1 MRKKL
6 FLLLLLVACIALSGC
21 ALVVKDPVRDAQQ
34 VIVDVNGETV
44 DKQTVKESIADYTNY
59 MYSNYAQ
66 MYAMY
71 GMSFD
76 PKNIDTTGYPQQ
88 VIDNTVQE
96 LVLKQKF
103 AALPELAFTEE
114 DEKAIAEEAQKE
126 YDQNIDQVKTMYLSD
141 SGKEGDELT
150 AAAQEYALKLDS
162 RYTLDFVK
170 EHVREEKMVEK
181 LREYAIKD
189 VAVTEDDI
197 KAEFDSRVASAK
209 ENYESNLSSF
219 GSSVNSNGT
228 VYYRPA
234 GYRYVKQILVGFPD
248 DLKTAITDANS
259 AKNTAQTAVNN
270 AQKAVDDNVNA
281 LAAEGLTDEA
291 KAELEAAADGL
302 KTTLAEAQADLEQKT
317 AAADKALA
325 AAFEAIQPTLDE
337 VKTKLAA
344 GEDFEALMEQYNT
357 DPGMKTEPGKTNGYA
372 VCEGFSS
379 FDPAFVTA
387 AMGLEKIG
395 DVSEPVKS
403 DSYGYYIIR
412 YQSDIEEGPVALEDV
427 RSIVEPAALNAKQ
440 NNTYND
446 TVKKWTDEAK
456 VKTYIDRLSN

>member
-1 MRKKL
+1 MESSRRATARRL
-6 FLLLLLVACIALSGC
+6 SSTRLRRAVICRRTRVSSLSAFLLLAAFSLIWRSSWAISRWRADRRDSWLDVFC
-21 ALVVKDPVRDAQQ
+21 ARSPEA
-34 VIVDVNGETV
+34 
-44 DKQTVKESIADYTNY
+44 A
-59 MYSNYAQ
+59 SNR
-66 MYAMY
+66 
-71 GMSFD
+71 
-76 PKNIDTTGYPQQ
+76 
-88 VIDNTVQE
+88 
-96 LVLKQKF
+96 
-103 AALPELAFTEE
+103 
-114 DEKAIAEEAQKE
+114 
-126 YDQNIDQVKTMYLSD
+126 
-141 SGKEGDELT
+141 T
-150 AAAQEYALKLDS
+150 AS
-162 RYTLDFVK
+162 
-170 EHVREEKMVEK
+170 
-181 LREYAIKD
+181 
-189 VAVTEDDI
+189 
-197 KAEFDSRVASAK
+197 
-209 ENYESNLSSF
+209 
-219 GSSVNSNGT
+219 
-228 VYYRPA
+228 
-234 GYRYVKQILVGFPD
+234 
-248 DLKTAITDANS
+248 TAANS
-259 AKNTAQTAVNN
+259 AKSTAQTAVNN

-291 KAELEAAADGL
+291 KAELEAAAEGL